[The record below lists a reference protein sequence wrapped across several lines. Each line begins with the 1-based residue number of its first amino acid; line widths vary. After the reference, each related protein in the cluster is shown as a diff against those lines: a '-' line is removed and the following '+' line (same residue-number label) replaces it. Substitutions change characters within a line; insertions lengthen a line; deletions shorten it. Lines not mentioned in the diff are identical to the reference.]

1 MLKIPGHI
9 NCVNDIEQFK
19 KQLPDTSKVLAENK
33 VTDERGTRFLLVGK
47 I

>member
-1 MLKIPGHI
+1 MLEIPGHI
-9 NCVNDIEQFK
+9 NCVNNIEQFK
-19 KQLPDTSKVLAENK
+19 KQLPDKAKVLVEDE

>member
-1 MLKIPGHI
+1 MEGIKGHI

-19 KQLPDTSKVLAENK
+19 KQLPVTSKVLAKDE